1 MGSCKENVTIES
13 ELYLLSEKEMDKIEN
28 TRCITCFQQEK
39 MEENLTLCLDV
50 FKMRV
55 INFSNILE

>member
-1 MGSCKENVTIES
+1 MGSCKEDVILER

-28 TRCITCFQQEK
+28 ARCITCFQQEK
-39 MEENLTLCLDV
+39 REENLTLCLDV

-55 INFSNILE
+55 INLSNILE

>member
-1 MGSCKENVTIES
+1 MGSFKEDVIIGR
-13 ELYLLSEKEMDKIEN
+13 ELYLLSEMEMDKIEN

-39 MEENLTLCLDV
+39 REENLTLCLDV

-55 INFSNILE
+55 IGLSNILE

>member
-1 MGSCKENVTIES
+1 MGSCKEDVIIER
-13 ELYLLSEKEMDKIEN
+13 ELYLLSKKEMNKIEN

-39 MEENLTLCLDV
+39 REENLTLCLNV

-55 INFSNILE
+55 IHLSYILE